1 MIRHLVDLTSSPSTS
16 VPSLTSSTRRKRRL
30 LSASLQRPLDRVNVL
45 GDDRHGH
52 TGCVNALSWA
62 KDGELLISGGD
73 DTTVRVWRMDSG
85 ETSKDYPFKCE
96 TVMYTGH
103 RGNIFNAHML
113 PHSTRIATVAADRQ
127 VRISDVGAAVHST
140 KYSGETEYTSSQ
152 ASVKA
157 LRCHSGRVKRI
168 VTEESPDMFLTV
180 AEDGTVRQ
188 HDLRVPHI
196 CTSGNCP
203 APLVKLSHKLSTI
216 ALSPLT
222 PYQFVV
228 AGESPYGYLF
238 DRRHAGRIMKEEW
251 GMLPDPDDVT
261 TCVRR
266 FGRATRGP
274 GESKGYEHIT
284 GAKMSCTN
292 GHEVLLSY
300 SSDAVYLYSTHDDP
314 ASESLG
320 SGGSVLPSNQTSPGQ
335 SARSSPV
342 QSVSNDPTIIHRRN
356 TEMDEDIE
364 RLMTEDL
371 TADNSEPLGGNM
383 DIDTDEDEDDEDDED
398 EDEDG
403 EEGEDDDNHTGGDD
417 IPVASTSKVPIV
429 YPRAQFY
436 GACNVETVKD
446 VNFLGPQDEY
456 VASGS
461 DDGNFFIW
469 RKATGQL
476 HDILEG
482 DGSVVNVI
490 ESHPHLPLVAV
501 SGIDT
506 TIKLFGPARGSSG
519 FSRLMN
525 AENIM
530 KRNYEARSRRIDLA
544 GLFLHYQLAR
554 HAGGE
559 TQRPGTGCPV
569 Q

>member
-1 MIRHLVDLTSSPSTS
+1 MTQHLFGLTSSPSTS
-16 VPSLTSSTRRKRRL
+16 IPSLTSSTRRKRRL
-30 LSASLQRPLDRVNVL
+30 LSASLQQPLDRVNVL

-73 DTTVRVWRMDSG
+73 DTTVR
-85 ETSKDYPFKCE
+85 TSEDYPFKCE
-96 TVMYTGH
+96 TVIYTGH

-127 VRISDVGAAVHST
+127 
-140 KYSGETEYTSSQ
+140 YSGETEYTSSQ
-152 ASVKA
+152 ANVKA

-180 AEDGTVRQ
+180 GEDGTVRQ

-196 CTSGNCP
+196 CASGNCP
-203 APLVKLSHKLSTI
+203 APLVRLSHQLNTI

-228 AGESPYGYLF
+228 AGESQYGYLF

-251 GMLPDPDDVT
+251 GMLPDSDDVT

-266 FGRATRGP
+266 FGRAARGP

-292 GHEVLLSY
+292 GHEADHGRTAY
-300 SSDAVYLYSTHDDP
+300 SSDAVYLYRRTMIRLRV
-314 ASESLG
+314 LG
-320 SGGSVLPSNQTSPGQ
+320 SGGSVCHRIN
-335 SARSSPV
+335 
-342 QSVSNDPTIIHRRN
+342 VSGNRHT
-356 TEMDEDIE
+356 
-364 RLMTEDL
+364 RLRPKHE
-371 TADNSEPLGGNM
+371 G
-383 DIDTDEDEDDEDDED
+383 ED
-398 EDEDG
+398 EDEEG
-403 EEGEDDDNHTGGDD
+403 EEGDDDDNHARANNF
-417 IPVASTSKVPIV
+417 PMASTSEVPIV
-429 YPRAQFY
+429 YPRARFT

-461 DDGNFFIW
+461 DDGNLFIW

-490 ESHPHLPLVAV
+490 EGHPHLPLVAV

-506 TIKLFGPARGSSG
+506 TVKLFGPARGSSG

-530 KRNYEARSRRIDLA
+530 KRNSEAQSRRVNFA
-544 GLFLHYQLAR
+544 GLFLQYQLAR
-554 HAGGE
+554 HASGE
-559 TQRPGTGCPV
+559 TQRPGTDCPV